1 MSTVTVIACLAY
13 LGFLIF
19 ERQRNAAARRAL
31 SHVIHVNGIRGK
43 SSICRLI
50 DAGLRAGGFAV
61 FTKTTGTC
69 PATLQVDG
77 SEQPLRRR
85 GLPSIKEQL
94 QIIRQAAR
102 QKADV
107 LVIECMA
114 VLPEYQQISEE
125 RMLRSDIGV
134 ISNVRLDHSE
144 EMGSTL
150 DEIAEALSNTI
161 PRHGTLFTADAAYAD
176 YFSAAAAKKGSAH
189 HAIGIANAEFS
200 VIDFA
205 DNVALALAVCQHLG
219 VPEAIALE
227 GMKTYRK
234 DPGAFSVET
243 LSGDTGCTLLF
254 LNALAANDP
263 GSAGMILDMA
273 EKQGLLGAEKKILL
287 INHRHDRPARVQQF
301 IDFALKHE
309 HRFDSFIVT
318 GSCRSLTRR
327 ALLKG
332 GIAAERITLLK
343 SFSGL
348 SEQKE
353 NAVVFAVGNIVGSG
367 KEQRKQIIESTH
379 VG

>member
-1 MSTVTVIACLAY
+1 MTGFTVVACLAY
-13 LGFLIF
+13 LGFLIH
-19 ERQRNAAARRAL
+19 ERLRNSAARRAL
-31 SHVIHVNGIRGK
+31 AHVIHVNGIRGK

-69 PATLQVDG
+69 PTTIQVDG
-77 SEQPLRRR
+77 CEHPIRRK

-94 QIIRQAAR
+94 QILRQAAR

-114 VLPEYQQISEE
+114 VLPEYQEISEE
-125 RMLRSDIGV
+125 SMLRSDIGV
-134 ISNVRLDHSE
+134 ISNVRLDHCE
-144 EMGSTL
+144 EMGATL
-150 DEIAEALSNTI
+150 DEIAAALSNTI

-189 HAIGIANAEFS
+189 HESGIAAAEFS
-200 VIDFA
+200 SIDFA
-205 DNVALALAVCQHLG
+205 ENVAVALAVCHHLG
-219 VPEAIALE
+219 VPQAVALE
-227 GMKTYRK
+227 GMKTYRQ
-234 DPGAFSVET
+234 DPGAFSVENLT
-243 LSGDTGCTLLF
+243 GDNGCSLLF

-263 GSAGMILDMA
+263 GSAGMILDLA
-273 EKQGLLGAEKKILL
+273 EEKGLLASGEKILL
-287 INHRHDRPARVQQF
+287 VNNRHDRPARVQQF

-309 HRFDSFIVT
+309 HRFDRFIAT

-327 ALLKG
+327 ALVKG
-332 GIAAERITLLK
+332 GIAADRITLLG
-343 SFSGL
+343 SFSRL
-348 SEQKE
+348 AEQKE

-367 KEQRKQIIESTH
+367 KEQRNRFNESTH